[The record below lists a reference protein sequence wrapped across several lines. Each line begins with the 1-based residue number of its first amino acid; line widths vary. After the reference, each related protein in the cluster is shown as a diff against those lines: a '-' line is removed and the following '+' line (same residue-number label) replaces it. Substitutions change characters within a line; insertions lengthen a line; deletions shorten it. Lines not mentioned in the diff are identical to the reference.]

1 MDAKPILAWHFVGK
15 TLRNCLPIP
24 KDGEWLEVAPPLR
37 MCERGLHASLEPFD
51 ALKYAPGDT
60 LCLVE
65 VAGEIIKDTDKLVAS
80 KRRILAR
87 MDATEMLQYFAR
99 MQALSVVHLWDAPD
113 DVVDYLMTGDESIRD
128 AAWDAARDAAW
139 AAAWDAARYAA
150 WDAARDAAWA
160 AARAAARDAALA
172 AARDAARDAA
182 LAAARDAA
190 WAAARAAAR
199 DAAWAAAR
207 NDFNDIVY
215 ECFEGPLNEYR

>member
-128 AAWDAARDAAW
+128 AAGMRRGMRRGLRCGLRRGMRRGLRRGMRRGLRRGLRRGMRRGCGADAARDAAW
-139 AAAWDAARYAA
+139 
-150 WDAARDAAWA
+150 
-160 AARAAARDAALA
+160 
-172 AARDAARDAA
+172 
-182 LAAARDAA
+182 DAA